1 MTSHRSLDQVEYIR
15 SPSREYYVT
24 KPQDLWWP
32 FWAWRV
38 IAPEDANETDIF
50 QELLL
55 RLIKAGCHDRS
66 ALVKYSCL
74 HNEFVGHLLA
84 ILTGKEWLEDWTLT
98 DAGEKAVSE
107 GYDVSGQV
115 RSYYLLQ
122 DARTEKLV
130 PRVFP
135 SFDYIDG
142 VQVEENRVSFPH
154 SRQSGKYVR
163 PFMLRT
169 SPIEPSRPSVDEVYK
184 AIRDH
189 RLDRNRLKQAGF
201 ESDLLSLYE
210 DQVEF
215 LDDEPFPVYM
225 HLQLFTEPGGDK
237 PWYISDPAS
246 MLPSCNEMNKIA
258 GHYLESDKHFASRVE
273 SILGIALDEGSTSY
287 DEAKKQLDE
296 LARARLIKDF
306 SWVSKFPLIEKYVLP
321 MINDQLELDNEIEE
335 KPWMLERL
343 VSSSQKV
350 CEAVVKQLS
359 PPSEKHDEWKKVVFP
374 GNWKANRPQIKAV
387 YRCCKAVDDDLA
399 WNFSSIREGNLR
411 GAMEKGNQSLRQ
423 LLAAMVLRMP
433 DQVMEIERAI
443 PGWLNQAIALAE
455 SRNKAEH
462 ANEHVT
468 TKIAAYR
475 HLEFVE
481 SLLKY
486 IEGNVV
492 NG

>member
-1 MTSHRSLDQVEYIR
+1 MIGHRSLDQVEYIR
-15 SPSREYYVT
+15 SPSREYYT
-24 KPQDLWWP
+24 NKPQDLWWP
-32 FWAWRV
+32 FWAWKV
-38 IAPEDANETDIF
+38 IAPDDAKETDIF

-55 RLIKAGCHDRS
+55 RLIKAGCHDRV

-84 ILTGKEWLEDWTLT
+84 ILIEKGWLEAWTLT

-107 GYDVSGQV
+107 GYDVSGTV

-122 DARTEKLV
+122 DARTGKLV

-135 SFDYIDG
+135 TFNYIDG
-142 VQVEENRVSFPH
+142 IKIEESRISFAH
-154 SRQSGKYVR
+154 SRQSGKYVS
-163 PFMLRT
+163 PAML
-169 SPIEPSRPSVDEVYK
+169 SVPPIEPYRPSVDEVYK

-189 RLDRNRLKQAGF
+189 RLDMNRLKQAGF
-201 ESDLLSLYE
+201 EVDLLSLYE

-215 LDDEPFPVYM
+215 LDDEAFPVYM
-225 HLQLFTEPGGDK
+225 HLQLFTELGGDRS
-237 PWYISDPAS
+237 WYISDPAS
-246 MLPSCNEMNKIA
+246 LLPSCDEMNKIA
-258 GHYLESDKHFASRVE
+258 DHYLESDKHFASRVE
-273 SILGIALDEGSTSY
+273 SILGIALYEGVASY

-296 LARARLIKDF
+296 LAKARLIKEF
-306 SWVSKFPLIEKYVLP
+306 SWVSKFPLIEKYVLL
-321 MINDQLELDNEIEE
+321 MIKDQLELESEAE
-335 KPWMLERL
+335 GKPWMLERL

-350 CEAVVKQLS
+350 CEAVIKQLS
-359 PPSEKHDEWKKVVFP
+359 PPSKNHVEWKKVVFP
-374 GNWKANRPQIKAV
+374 GSWKTNRPQIKAV
-387 YRCCKAVDDDLA
+387 YRCCKAVDDNLA

-411 GAMEKGNQSLRQ
+411 GAMEEGNQSLRQ

-443 PGWLNQAIALAE
+443 PDWLNQAIALAE

-462 ANEHVT
+462 ANEHIT
-468 TKIAAYR
+468 TKVAAHR

-481 SLLKY
+481 TLLKY
-486 IEGNVV
+486 IEGNVI

>member
-1 MTSHRSLDQVEYIR
+1 MIGHRNLDQVEYVR
-15 SPSREYYVT
+15 SPSREYYIT

-38 IAPEDANETDIF
+38 IAPEDANETDMF

-84 ILTGKEWLEDWTLT
+84 ILTEKGWLVDWVLT
-98 DAGEKAVSE
+98 DAGEKAVNA
-107 GYDVSGQV
+107 GYGVSGKV

-122 DARTEKLV
+122 DARTGKLV

-135 SFDYIDG
+135 FFDYIDG
-142 VQVEENRVSFPH
+142 VQIEENRVSFPH

-169 SPIEPSRPSVDEVYK
+169 PLVGPSRPSVDEVYK

-189 RLDRNRLKQAGF
+189 RLDSNRLKQAGF

-210 DQVEF
+210 DQVEL
-215 LDDEPFPVYM
+215 LDDEAFPVYM

-246 MLPSCNEMNKIA
+246 MLPSCVEMNKIA
-258 GHYLESDKHFASRVE
+258 DHYLDSDKHFASRVD
-273 SILGIALDEGSTSY
+273 SILGIALDGGTPSY
-287 DEAKKQLDE
+287 DEAMVQLDE
-296 LARARLIKDF
+296 LARARLIKDY
-306 SWVSKFPLIEKYVLP
+306 SWVSRFPLTEKYVLL
-321 MINDQLELDNEIEE
+321 MIHDQLELDNQAEE

-343 VSSSQKV
+343 VSSLQKV

-359 PPSEKHDEWKKVVFP
+359 PSSENHDEWKKVVFP

-387 YRCCKAVDDDLA
+387 YLCCEAVDDDLA
-399 WNFSSIREGNLR
+399 FNFSNIREGNLR

-443 PGWLNQAIALAE
+443 PRWLNQAIALAE

-462 ANEHVT
+462 ANEYVT
-468 TKIAAYR
+468 TREVADR
-475 HLEFVE
+475 HLEFVV

-486 IEGNVV
+486 IEGSVV